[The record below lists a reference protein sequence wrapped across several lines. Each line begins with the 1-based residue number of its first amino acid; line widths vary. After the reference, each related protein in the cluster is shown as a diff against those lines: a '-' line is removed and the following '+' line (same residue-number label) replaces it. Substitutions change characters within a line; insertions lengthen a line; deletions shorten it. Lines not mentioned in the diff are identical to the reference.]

1 VSTAVLVLFALLSL
15 FATVF
20 AIVWAAELT
29 RRGDWQWPTWFEL
42 VVGFFTEFFDAL
54 GIGSFATTTALYRL
68 KRAVPDE
75 KIPGTLNVGHCLP
88 TFVQAIAFAQAVTVE
103 PLTLVLLVSSSVL
116 GAWLG
121 AGAVTRMSRRTI
133 QVGMGVALLVGATL
147 LTMKVTKFLP
157 EGGAALGL
165 GGGKLA
171 VAVVATFVIGALMT
185 IGIGAYAPI
194 MILVALLGM
203 NPKASWPIMT
213 GACAFLMPVCG
224 ARFVRAG
231 AYAPRA
237 ALGLTILG
245 IPGVLA
251 AVYLFENLPITL
263 VFWLVIGVVIYT
275 GITLLA
281 AASRGRQAALN
292 EAGCAVKEPAG

>member
-1 VSTAVLVLFALLSL
+1 VSSAVVVLFALL
-15 FATVF
+15 AVF
-20 AIVWAAELT
+20 AAAFAIAWASELT
-29 RRGDWQWPTWFEL
+29 RRRQWQWPTWYEH
-42 VVGFFTEFFDAL
+42 VVGFVTEFFDAL

-88 TFVQAIAFAQAVTVE
+88 TLVQAIAFAQAVTVE
-103 PLTLVLLVSSSVL
+103 PLTLVLLIGSSVL

-121 AGAVTRMSRRTI
+121 AGVVARMSRRMI
-133 QVGMGVALLVGATL
+133 QTGMGVALLAGAAL
-147 LTMKVTKFLP
+147 LAMKVTKFLP

-165 GGGKLA
+165 EGGKLVFA
-171 VAVVATFVIGALMT
+171 VAATFVIGALMT

-203 NPKASWPIMT
+203 NPDASWPIMT

-224 ARFVRAG
+224 VRFIRAG

-237 ALGLTILG
+237 ALGLTVLG

-251 AVYLFENLPITL
+251 AVYIFLKLPITM
-263 VFWLVIGVVIYT
+263 VYWLVIAVVVYT
-275 GITLLA
+275 GVTLLLA
-281 AASRGRQAALN
+281 ARRERQTSTS